1 MKINIPKLSF
11 IALIGVANEEK
22 STFIQKHFSSN
33 EMISLD
39 YYKGVISND
48 KNAPDTAKDAF
59 DIAKYSIQKRLQ
71 RGYLTAI
78 DATNLQ
84 SSDRKD
90 LVHLAKKHH
99 VLPVAIVMNQKKDN
113 SRSHKNRTDQ
123 HFLELKKAGF
133 KQIFILNSREEI
145 EAVNIIR
152 EKSPNDKSE
161 FIGPFDIIGDV
172 HGCFSELSTLLTK
185 LGYTIIK
192 HQNKMNNYGYSVL
205 PPRNRKAIFVGD
217 LVDRG
222 PASNEVLRLAMSM
235 VKNETGLCVIGNH
248 DEKLLKKLNGRD
260 VQIRYGLAET
270 LEQLAKEPS
279 QFVEEVREFLHNLVD
294 HYILDNGQLVIAHAG
309 LKEEMHGRISNAV
322 RNYCMYGETTG
333 KKDDFGLPIRK
344 NWAKEYK
351 GEAMVIYGHTPVPKP
366 EFINN
371 TANIDTGC
379 VFGGNLTALRYPEK
393 EFISVK
399 AEKVWSEPTRPLNL
413 PQNVESK
420 DLIDQPKKNI

>member
-222 PASNEVLRLAMSM
+222 P
-235 VKNETGLCVIGNH
+235 
-248 DEKLLKKLNGRD
+248 
-260 VQIRYGLAET
+260 
-270 LEQLAKEPS
+270 
-279 QFVEEVREFLHNLVD
+279 
-294 HYILDNGQLVIAHAG
+294 
-309 LKEEMHGRISNAV
+309 
-322 RNYCMYGETTG
+322 
-333 KKDDFGLPIRK
+333 
-344 NWAKEYK
+344 
-351 GEAMVIYGHTPVPKP
+351 
-366 EFINN
+366 
-371 TANIDTGC
+371 
-379 VFGGNLTALRYPEK
+379 
-393 EFISVK
+393 
-399 AEKVWSEPTRPLNL
+399 
-413 PQNVESK
+413 
-420 DLIDQPKKNI
+420 